1 MKILS
6 ISFLAFFCL
15 AACSHDVEYTINKK
29 DSDYADL
36 YTNKDAYS
44 IYYYK
49 QPVTGDANLAAWERD
64 VDSDAKETYV
74 PAGSS
79 VSSLNNKAYEGFV
92 FAGIIQNDTTINVYY
107 KRCTICYE
115 FYDKYGDETALFK
128 IQGLYGMHSIKPIC
142 QDKEES
148 YFDSWYTKNQVP
160 YGTTFYINAD
170 SNTVDNIS
178 TTKWY
183 ASWTGKNSVLG
194 LSMNLVKPGDILLRD
209 GSVMPAGDFDKMSTE
224 QINAAVAV
232 LLTNTYDPETGKNVD
247 GTVRL
252 IAGLK
257 PGQGE
262 WVDNDWKDSKNT
274 NYLAFQGFQTSSTDG
289 KSATE
294 TILTIDKEY
303 RKNTSREN
311 ALLYSLD
318 YDIHAG
324 VSKNYR
330 NEWYLPSRAELAFAQ
345 ASDIASIYVSL
356 NILPNGAECW
366 TSSAEGDKVNTG
378 TIHTDASANQTE
390 AKYDINCYIIPFRQ
404 ID

>member
-1 MKILS
+1 MKSAFDKHKISYECYDNSFTDISDVEKAQALADKFDSKKLCRHLDAFAKS
-6 ISFLAFFCL
+6 INPFLDTVQKTFGQGYQWCVNQCEFATDVMFKEQSFLEDIYPSLVGHAFYDFTCT
-15 AACSHDVEYTINKK
+15 DVFTFMGRKPDPRFRGEAV
-29 DSDYADL
+29 SDYKDRPIGCRVKFKL
-36 YTNKDAYS
+36 KSNSIKMYNKC
-44 IYYYK
+44 
-49 QPVTGDANLAAWERD
+49 
-64 VDSDAKETYV
+64 
-74 PAGSS
+74 S
-79 VSSLNNKAYEGFV
+79 VLRIE
-92 FAGIIQNDTTINVYY
+92 TTINNPREFKVYATVHHNNGTES
-107 KRCTICYE
+107 KEWKPMGKSISN
-115 FYDKYGDETALFK
+115 
-128 IQGLYGMHSIKPIC
+128 LYRYAEVSKACNHRFIDAMVDIVPVESTL
-142 QDKEES
+142 KEI
-148 YFDSWYTKNQVP
+148 
-160 YGTTFYINAD
+160 GT
-170 SNTVDNIS
+170 VC
-178 TTKWY
+178 
-183 ASWTGKNSVLG
+183 
-194 LSMNLVKPGDILLRD
+194 
-209 GSVMPAGDFDKMSTE
+209 
-224 QINAAVAV
+224 
-232 LLTNTYDPETGKNVD
+232 TGKNVD